1 LRQATR
7 QLFEIVEENMI
18 ARKMTRR
25 NKNNGRGE
33 NNNAETIEQQC
44 GTRCPGT
51 FRLGRRRQRL
61 LPIQPTTFC
70 CLQIVADSAVE
81 ARMTPL
87 ARAYPPLEGQGYRR

>member
-87 ARAYPPLEGQGYRR
+87 ARAYPPLEGEA